1 MYRSFSG
8 SNLFIERKFISVSSE
23 LGVFHINP
31 SLAAKS
37 QNVTDSA
44 FSAAE
49 MLSLVA
55 TVYSFFNGSVS

>member
-1 MYRSFSG
+1 MDSSFG
-8 SNLFIERKFISVSSE
+8 SLNLFLKSEGVSVGSE

-37 QNVTDSA
+37 QNVADSA

-55 TVYSFFNGSVS
+55 TVYSFFNSSVS